1 MHSHPNFFPF
11 LYTGKKMYVCQ
22 TALDDFQSILDT
34 LGGPGEKKRAED
46 LLSRVTIVEDDPSD
60 RTKDM
65 PYSLKIRDRS
75 KVSQTHKI
83 MDFKA

>member
-1 MHSHPNFFPF
+1 
-11 LYTGKKMYVCQ
+11 MYVCQ

-46 LLSRVTIVEDDPSD
+46 LLSRVTIVEDGPSD

-83 MDFKA
+83 MDFKAKPLKIKIVLTST